1 MSILEDVL
9 LNAKSA
15 VDTVGKKAGKVID
28 ASKLTIAAADIKAEI
43 SKKYEILGRIVYEAK
58 TTGKCYDKSIEE
70 IVTKIN
76 ELKAQLASVNEM
88 IASGKKQ
95 QKCPACGYYNPK
107 NALYCCKCGTR
118 LPAPAADEE
127 EISPDD
133 VIDFTEDNFTD
144 DDMGI

>member
-95 QKCPACGYYNPK
+95 PSAAERGFFGFQRASVIVMKASAPQKI
-107 NALYCCKCGTR
+107 R
-118 LPAPAADEE
+118 
-127 EISPDD
+127 
-133 VIDFTEDNFTD
+133 TEDQ
-144 DDMGI
+144 